1 MEINYPPYKI
11 TNKMLN
17 YVSDIMKKIGE
28 TNYFESL
35 NRYPELRR
43 KSRIKSIHS
52 SLAIENNQLSL
63 FQVEDVING
72 KPVIGEQKDIQ
83 EVKNA
88 YEAYEQIDKVNPYS
102 VDDLKKIHGILTFLI
117 EKDAGKFRNH
127 GEAVYDGDIQIFM
140 APPHK
145 MVPTL
150 MDNLFNWMNAVKNTI
165 NPLILSSIFHYEFV
179 FIHPFHDGNGRTARI
194 WQTAILSHWEKAFTY
209 LPIESMIRKNQEEY
223 YKAKNRYEN
232 ATYEKRRAENEIIDI
247 RNRKPQLINKIN
259 QLNAEKK
266 CNLTSLEEIS
276 KSVKT
281 NGSFEQSIK
290 DTETKLETASN
301 GFLAIGESS
310 LGKPQNLT
318 TVFDGVNR
326 SSKNNISS
334 AFVNLKRT
342 QALINNK
349 INDINSQIKNLQTIR
364 PGAIPYILKTQQVQ

>member
-140 APPHK
+140 APPYK

-150 MDNLFNWMNAVKNTI
+150 IDNLFNWMNEVKNTI

-223 YKAKNRYEN
+223 YKAIQNCNN
-232 ATYEKRRAENEIIDI
+232 AGESTEFIEFMLKIIDDTIDELMNSKEMRDKAQLLLSDNEMKINVLIGAKEII
-247 RNRKPQLINKIN
+247 
-259 QLNAEKK
+259 
-266 CNLTSLEEIS
+266 EE
-276 KSVKT
+276 T
-281 NGSFEQSIK
+281 NIA
-290 DTETKLETASN
+290 DR
-301 GFLAIGESS
+301 
-310 LGKPQNLT
+310 
-318 TVFDGVNR
+318 TVR
-326 SSKNNISS
+326 
-334 AFVNLKRT
+334 R
-342 QALINNK
+342 
-349 INDINSQIKNLQTIR
+349 
-364 PGAIPYILKTQQVQ
+364 ILKKLLDNNTIETIGKGEKDPNKKYKIIE